1 MKLDTSKY
9 KLTIYTETTCPGC
22 IELKSL
28 LEENSIPF
36 NEKNITKNPNAT
48 SKHSQKGTNIDN
60 RWEFID
66 ITREYEG
73 EVLLVPL
80 IAVEHIDGNI
90 THHSANYD
98 FDEAQEGLELLKQYS
113 I

>member
-22 IELKSL
+22 QELKEL
-28 LEENSIPF
+28 LKE
-36 NEKNITKNPNAT
+36 NAT
-48 SKHSQKGTNIDN
+48 PFSEKSITPEPSMKGPNTDN

-66 ITREYEG
+66 LTREHE
-73 EVLLVPL
+73 EVRLVPV
-80 IAVEHIDGNI
+80 IVVEGSDGN
-90 THHSANYD
+90 TMYHSAGYD
-98 FDEAQEGLELLKQYS
+98 FDEAQEGLEVLKQYF

>member
-22 IELKSL
+22 IELKEL
-28 LEENSIPF
+28 LKENLIPYEE
-36 NEKNITKNPNAT
+36 KDITKIQNSEA
-48 SKHSQKGTNIDN
+48 KHSQKGKNIDN
-60 RWEFID
+60 RWDFID
-66 ITREYEG
+66 ITREYEE
-73 EVLLVPL
+73 EVMLVPL

-98 FDEAQEGLELLKQYS
+98 FDEAQEGLEVLKQYF